1 MRSVFRIVY
10 SVFRGVY
17 SVFRIVH
24 SVFLKESSRCFHLP
38 AMQAVYSCIAKHHT
52 MKTLGLNK
60 AQIKLAILFILLI
73 ACMLVAFEFALS
85 FRAQEFNNQ

>member
-1 MRSVFRIVY
+1 
-10 SVFRGVY
+10 
-17 SVFRIVH
+17 
-24 SVFLKESSRCFHLP
+24 
-38 AMQAVYSCIAKHHT
+38 MQAVYSCIAKHHT